1 MPVAG
6 FAVDEPFFFEEED
19 DRGLAMVGN
28 GHGRCALWHTPPLP
42 WCSHVEGS
50 VSVVFPAEQEGAA
63 LGCAQRSPLA
73 IPLPLHAVYRGH
85 RTAAAV
91 PLQHL
96 LRVGTLLSPPRSSVS
111 LFITLNTVLWVHE

>member
-6 FAVDEPFFFEEED
+6 FAVDEPVFFFFFEAED

-63 LGCAQRSPLA
+63 L
-73 IPLPLHAVYRGH
+73 
-85 RTAAAV
+85 
-91 PLQHL
+91 
-96 LRVGTLLSPPRSSVS
+96 SSLKPMCS
-111 LFITLNTVLWVHE
+111 GS

>member
-6 FAVDEPFFFEEED
+6 FAVDEPAFFFFEEED

-63 LGCAQRSPLA
+63 L
-73 IPLPLHAVYRGH
+73 
-85 RTAAAV
+85 
-91 PLQHL
+91 
-96 LRVGTLLSPPRSSVS
+96 SSLKPMCS
-111 LFITLNTVLWVHE
+111 GS